1 MQVPEFFL
9 EFWFLHLNTGKVQGA
24 TMNTDK
30 MESRSPSST
39 DRSKQ
44 SVRRK
49 PTLIENSG
57 LCPVGWLAQI
67 SGASPSPVAATS
79 QSAPWRFDG
88 GRGAAA
94 TSCFELQFFNGS
106 RVQQVRVSRTRY
118 RVLSRLLRFSCY
130 LSIPRIV
137 HSFTKRYI
145 KLSEEVSSN
154 VS

>member
-1 MQVPEFFL
+1 MSASWVIPETCFGTSPCFL
-9 EFWFLHLNTGKVQGA
+9 FDYHCMNVWYFHFVMEMGFPRFDREREREEYKEHKVQGA

-67 SGASPSPVAATS
+67 FGASPSPVAATS
-79 QSAPWRFDG
+79 QSAP
-88 GRGAAA
+88 
-94 TSCFELQFFNGS
+94 
-106 RVQQVRVSRTRY
+106 
-118 RVLSRLLRFSCY
+118 
-130 LSIPRIV
+130 
-137 HSFTKRYI
+137 
-145 KLSEEVSSN
+145 
-154 VS
+154 